1 MKDLKIENNQD
12 AGRFEVVVNGHVARL
27 DYRLEP
33 GTIYLLYVEVPER
46 EQGRGIASS
55 LTRAALEFAQHQGL
69 KVVPRCPFIAAYMR
83 EHPEY
88 SGGQRKTAG

>member
-1 MKDLKIENNQD
+1 MTDLKIQNNQD
-12 AGRFEVVVNGHVARL
+12 AGRFEVVVNGHLARL

-55 LTRAALEFAQHQGL
+55 LTRAALEFAQDKGL
-69 KVVPRCPFIAAYMR
+69 NVVPRCPFIAAYMR
-83 EHPEY
+83 SHPEY
-88 SGGQRKTAG
+88 LRVERK